1 MDETVTTAKSAL
13 WAGRIQNFY
22 SSGLSRKAWCQTN
35 NVPLSTLSY
44 WIRKLA
50 KGSGEQQQDHE
61 PVFARMPSEHE
72 IRSKETNALAPVI
85 IYFPGNIRLEVNA
98 GCPAEMISSLIH
110 IIKSY
115 A

>member
-1 MDETVTTAKSAL
+1 MDETVTTTKSAL

-35 NVPLSTLSY
+35 KVPLLTLSY

-72 IRSKETNALAPVI
+72 IRSITASVWFESSGQEIP
-85 IYFPGNIRLEVNA
+85 FS
-98 GCPAEMISSLIH
+98 PAAFKTLLTVFLDTPQLRAMFV
-110 IIKSY
+110 
-115 A
+115 

>member
-1 MDETVTTAKSAL
+1 MDETVTTTKNAL

-61 PVFARMPSEHE
+61 LFLPECLQNMKYAQKKPMPSL
-72 IRSKETNALAPVI
+72 RSLYI
-85 IYFPGNIRLEVNA
+85 FPG
-98 GCPAEMISSLIH
+98 ISGL
-110 IIKSY
+110 K
-115 A
+115 